1 MNQQAKAAVLM
12 MAYGAPKGLG
22 EVPAFLQDLLG
33 PRAGEEAVQEVAER
47 YRRIGGG
54 SPLVATCTVVAEML
68 QTALRAGGFGVDV
81 YLGMKHSEPS
91 IRGAVQA
98 MVKDGHSSA
107 LALPLA
113 PYQSGMTDEA
123 YLEKARAAAA
133 EAGDLALFS
142 PPPWNAHPML
152 TGAFAEKLK
161 ASYEEIP
168 ADLRR
173 RTLTLFTGHSL
184 PQSVVEDGDPYA
196 EQLQLTAAAAA
207 QEAGV
212 SEWMLAYQSMPR
224 NAQGKWL
231 GPDAGEIIDMAAK
244 GGMKA
249 VLLDPVGFLFEN
261 LETLYDLDV
270 VYRERAESRGLKFYR
285 VPALN
290 DDPLFVCA
298 LAAITRSAFAPLS

>member
-1 MNQQAKAAVLM
+1 MNQQSKAAVLM
-12 MAYGAPKGLG
+12 MAYGAPKSLE
-22 EVPAFLQDLLG
+22 EVPAFLKSILG
-33 PRAGEEAVQEVAER
+33 PRATEAVLKDLTER
-47 YRRIGGG
+47 YRRIGGA
-54 SPLVATCTVVAEML
+54 SPVVETCAAVAEML

-91 IRGAVQA
+91 IRGAIQA
-98 MVKDGHSSA
+98 MAKDGHASA

-133 EAGDLALFS
+133 EAGGLALFS

-161 ASYEEIP
+161 ASFEEIP
-168 ADLRR
+168 GDLRR

-184 PQSVVEDGDPYA
+184 PQSVADDGDPYA
-196 EQLQLTAAAAA
+196 EQLQLTAAATA

-212 SEWMLAYQSMPR
+212 AEWMLAYQSVP
-224 NAQGKWL
+224 QGAEGGWL

-270 VYRERAESRGLKFYR
+270 VYRERAERQGLKFYR